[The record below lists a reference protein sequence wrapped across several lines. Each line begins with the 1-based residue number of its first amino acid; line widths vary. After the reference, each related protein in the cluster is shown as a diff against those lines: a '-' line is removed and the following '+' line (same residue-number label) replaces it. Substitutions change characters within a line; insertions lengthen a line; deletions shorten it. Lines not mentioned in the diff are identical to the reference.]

1 MANEVRV
8 VTSQSWISRIFGSI
22 GGVFIGMA
30 LVLASIVLLFWNE
43 GRYVE
48 TYRTLVEGQG
58 LVIDV
63 PATEVSDVNE
73 GKLVHVIGEVDVG
86 DGVTDE
92 DFGIS
97 APALRLQRTVSI
109 YQWQEREESH
119 AEKKLGGGEETVTT
133 YTYEKVWSE
142 TLNPSSGFR
151 ERAGHEN
158 PSEVAYESVTLDVS
172 EARVGAFTL
181 QGSQIAAL
189 DTFAPLLIREVPE
202 DAEWPDGAQL
212 VQGSIYIGHNSR
224 NPNVGDLK
232 VSYQIV
238 SANTLSVVSGQ
249 SGQSF
254 APFETRAGGTI
265 DMAMTGKHT
274 ATEMFA
280 SAQNDN
286 VVLTWVLRLV
296 GLVLS
301 VIAFS
306 MILRPLSVLA
316 DVIPL
321 IGNIVEGAT
330 GFMSFLMGLAVSAVT
345 IAIAWVFFRPL
356 IGIALLVVAAAAVYG
371 ITKLRTPAAKA
382 A

>member
-1 MANEVRV
+1 MADQIQV

-30 LVLASIVLLFWNE
+30 LVLVSIVLLFWNE
-43 GRYVE
+43 GRFVE
-48 TYRTLVEGQG
+48 TYKTLVEGQA
-58 LVIDV
+58 LVVDV
-63 PATEVSDVNE
+63 PATEVSAANE
-73 GKLVHVIGEVDVG
+73 GKLVHVTGDVDVG
-86 DGVTDE
+86 DGITDG
-92 DFGIS
+92 DFGIAS
-97 APALRLQRTVSI
+97 RALRLKRTVSI
-109 YQWQEREESH
+109 YQWQERQQSRT
-119 AEKKLGGGEETVTT
+119 EKKLGGGEETITT
-133 YTYEKVWSE
+133 YTYEKAWSE
-142 TLNPSSGFR
+142 SLNSSSGFK

-158 PSEVAYESVTLDVS
+158 PTQIAYESVTLDAS
-172 EARVGAFTL
+172 DARVGAFMM
-181 QGSQIAAL
+181 QASQIAAL
-189 DTFAPLLIREVPE
+189 DAFVPLSIREVPA

-212 VQGSIYIGHNSR
+212 VQGDVYIGNSPS
-224 NPNVGDLK
+224 NPKVGDLK
-232 VSYQIV
+232 VSYQTV
-238 SANTLSVVSGQ
+238 SADTLSVVSGQ
-249 SGQSF
+249 SGDSF
-254 APFETRAGGTI
+254 APFETKAGGTI

-274 ATEMFA
+274 AAEMFA
-280 SAQNDN
+280 SAQGDN

-356 IGIALLVVAAAAVYG
+356 IGIALLVVAAGAIYG

>member
-1 MANEVRV
+1 MADEIRV

-22 GGVFIGMA
+22 GGVFVGMA
-30 LVLASIVLLFWNE
+30 LVLVSIVLLFWNE
-43 GRYVE
+43 GRFVE
-48 TYRTLVEGQG
+48 TYKTLVEGQA
-58 LVIDV
+58 LVVDV
-63 PATEVSDVNE
+63 PATEVSSANE
-73 GKLVHVIGEVDVG
+73 GKLVHVTGDVDVG
-86 DGVTDE
+86 DGITDG
-92 DFGIS
+92 DFGIAS
-97 APALRLQRTVSI
+97 RALRLKRTVSI
-109 YQWQEREESH
+109 YQWQERQQSRT
-119 AEKKLGGGEETVTT
+119 EKKLGGGEETITT
-133 YTYEKVWSE
+133 YTYEKAWSE
-142 TLNPSSGFR
+142 SLNSSSGFK

-158 PSEVAYESVTLDVS
+158 PSQIAYESATLDAS
-172 EARVGAFTL
+172 DARVGAFMV
-181 QGSQIAAL
+181 QASQIAAL
-189 DTFAPLLIREVPE
+189 DAFVPLSIREVPA

-212 VQGSIYIGHNSR
+212 VQGDVYIGNSPS
-224 NPNVGDLK
+224 NPKVGDLK
-232 VSYQIV
+232 ISYQTV
-238 SANTLSVVSGQ
+238 SADTLSVISGQ
-249 SGQSF
+249 SGDSF
-254 APFETRAGGTI
+254 APFETKAGGTI

-280 SAQNDN
+280 SAQSDN

-301 VIAFS
+301 VVAFS

-356 IGIALLVVAAAAVYG
+356 IGLALLAVAAGAIYG
-371 ITKLRTPAAKA
+371 ITRLRTPAAKA